1 MSTSR
6 TTLTVADGRRL
17 DLAVSGPDDG
27 PVLVFHHGTP
37 GSADP
42 MRTVSGPCDGR
53 GLRVVTWSRP
63 GYAGSTRLPGR
74 DVAHAAE
81 DLVAVLDHLGVG
93 EAWVGGWSGGGPH
106 ALACAA
112 GAPDRVTGVFVVAG
126 VAPYDAPG
134 LDWSAGMGEDNQEEF
149 AATVAGEAAL
159 RDYLDAVAPGLA
171 GVTPD
176 QIVGELSSLLPPVDV
191 AVLSGD
197 DGLAFAEDLA
207 RNCRTAL
214 ATGIDGWVDDD
225 LSFARPWGFDLAGV
239 GPVHVWQGTEDLMV
253 PFAHGEW
260 LAANLPDAVPHLLA
274 GDGHVSLVTRMGVML
289 DELLRTPRR

>member
-1 MSTSR
+1 MLGINPIS
-6 TTLTVADGRRL
+6 
-17 DLAVSGPDDG
+17 
-27 PVLVFHHGTP
+27 
-37 GSADP
+37 DP
-42 MRTVSGPCDGR
+42 AE
-53 GLRVVTWSRP
+53 
-63 GYAGSTRLPGR
+63 GY
-74 DVAHAAE
+74 
-81 DLVAVLDHLGVG
+81 
-93 EAWVGGWSGGGPH
+93 
-106 ALACAA
+106 
-112 GAPDRVTGVFVVAG
+112 
-126 VAPYDAPG
+126 
-134 LDWSAGMGEDNQEEF
+134 
-149 AATVAGEAAL
+149 
-159 RDYLDAVAPGLA
+159 YLDAVAPGLA

-260 LAANLPDAVPHLLA
+260 LAGHLPGATTHLLP
-274 GDGHVSLVTRMGVML
+274 GEGHVSLVSGRMAEMV
-289 DELLRTPRR
+289 EVLLRTPPR